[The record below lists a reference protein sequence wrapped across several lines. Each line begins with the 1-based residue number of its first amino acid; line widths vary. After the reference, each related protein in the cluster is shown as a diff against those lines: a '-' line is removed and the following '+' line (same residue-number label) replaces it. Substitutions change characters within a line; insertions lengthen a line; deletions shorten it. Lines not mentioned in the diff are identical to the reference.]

1 MAIFASN
8 YIGKGKKGK
17 RQNDMGTNRREE
29 IEFTKMLDNVKG
41 ILLKV
46 CHAFTGR
53 GKAETEDLYQEIVAD
68 LWQGKHTFRGESDVK
83 TWVYKVA
90 VNRALMY
97 RRQQQRNSDIVLVP
111 IDGKLADRLADE
123 PEDKQ
128 IKLLYE
134 LIERLTDEEKTIIF
148 LYIDRHKTGQIAQA
162 IGKSESAVRQIIS
175 RTKIKLRILYE
186 KERENDR

>member
-17 RQNDMGTNRREE
+17 RQNDMGIIRREE
-29 IEFTKMLDNVKG
+29 IEFSRMLDSVKG
-41 ILLKV
+41 IILKV
-46 CHAFTGR
+46 CHAFSGR
-53 GKAETEDLYQEIVAD
+53 ERTETEDLYQEIVAD
-68 LWQGKHTFRGESDVK
+68 LWQGQHTFRGESDVK

-90 VNRALMY
+90 VNRALMR
-97 RRQQQRNSDIVLVP
+97 RRQQRDSDIVLVP
-111 IDGKLADRLADE
+111 IDDKLADRLADE

-148 LYIDRHKTGQIAQA
+148 LYIDRLKTSQIALA
-162 IGKSESAVRQIIS
+162 TGKSESAVRQIIS
-175 RTKIKLRILYE
+175 RTKIKLRML
-186 KERENDR
+186 